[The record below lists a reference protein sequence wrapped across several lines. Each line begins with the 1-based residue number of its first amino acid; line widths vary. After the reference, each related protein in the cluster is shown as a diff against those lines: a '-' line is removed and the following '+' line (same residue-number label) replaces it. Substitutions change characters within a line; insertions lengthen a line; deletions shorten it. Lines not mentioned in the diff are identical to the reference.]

1 MGRYGRSS
9 GLAQG
14 GAEWRVKFLRALM
27 VAFAAAIALRLFVL
41 QVLDH
46 DAYVALASG
55 QHEIFKEL
63 FPSRGDILIHDMK
76 DGSLVPI
83 ATVQQ
88 VSFVYADPR
97 KVTDA
102 IGTADKLGALF
113 GFDAEKIKR
122 IAINLD
128 DHTDPYEPIMREV
141 KEDKLAELVALK
153 LPGVYFIREEGRL
166 YPESGLGGQ
175 VTGFVGSSEDG
186 TMTGKYGIEGYFN
199 QELTGTP
206 GFLRSERD
214 IAGRLIAVGNRS
226 IEPAVNGSDVVL
238 TIDRTIQYE
247 ACAKLKDTVARHGAD
262 GGSIIV
268 MDPKTGK
275 ILAMC
280 GAPDFEPGDYR
291 NAPSTEAF
299 NNPAIFSAY
308 EPGSIFK
315 AITMAAS
322 VDAEA
327 VTPTTTFTDTG
338 EVMVDGWPK
347 PIRNAEN
354 KVYGTIDM
362 TTVLEDS
369 VNTGMVFSMREM
381 GMDRFV
387 EYVKNFGFGVRTGL
401 EIETESS
408 GTIDALDIGK
418 EIYAATASFG
428 QGITVTPIQML
439 AAYGAIANDGV
450 LMRPYIVEDVV
461 APDGTHAPRDPQEI
475 RRVLQAKTARL
486 VGAMLVS
493 VVENGHGKKAGVPGY
508 YIGGKTGT
516 AQVARSDGL
525 GYDLDSTI
533 GSFAGYGP
541 VNNPKFAMIVRIDH
555 PRDVVWAESTAAP
568 LFGDMA
574 KFLLQYFEVPPERPI

>member
-1 MGRYGRSS
+1 MSAVRF
-9 GLAQG
+9 
-14 GAEWRVKFLRALM
+14 VM
-27 VAFAAAIALRLFVL
+27 VAFAAVIAVRLFVL

-46 DAYVALASG
+46 ASYVALASG

-63 FPSRGDILIHDMK
+63 YPSRGDILIHDMK

-97 KVTDA
+97 NVEDA
-102 IGTADKLGALF
+102 IGTADKLAALF
-113 GFDAEKIKR
+113 GFDEEKAKAL
-122 IAINLD
+122 AIRLSVR
-128 DHTDPYEPIMREV
+128 TDPYEPIMREV
-141 KEDKLAELVALK
+141 KEDKLAELNALK
-153 LPGVYFIREEGRL
+153 LPGINYIREEGRL
-166 YPESGLGGQ
+166 YPETGLGGQ
-175 VTGFVGSSEDG
+175 VTGFVGASEDG

-214 IAGRLIAVGNRS
+214 IAGRLIAVGNHS
-226 IEPAVNGSDVVL
+226 IEPAVDGSDVVL
-238 TIDRTIQYE
+238 TIDRTIQYQ
-247 ACAKLKDTVARHGAD
+247 ACTKLKDAVLRHGAD
-262 GGSIIV
+262 GGSVIV
-268 MDPKTGK
+268 MEPKTGK

-280 GAPDFEPGDYR
+280 GAPDFEPGNYR
-291 NAPSTEAF
+291 NAPSTESF
-299 NNPAIFSAY
+299 NNPAIFDAY

-315 AITMAAS
+315 ALTMAAA
-322 VDAEA
+322 VDAGA
-327 VTPTTTFTDTG
+327 VTPTTMFTDTG
-338 EVMVDGWPK
+338 EVMVSGWPR
-347 PIRNAEN
+347 PLRNAEN
-354 KVYGTIDM
+354 KVYGLIDM

-369 VNTGMVFSMREM
+369 VNTGMVYSMREM
-381 GMDRFV
+381 GMEKFV

-408 GTIDALDIGK
+408 GTIAALDIGQ

-428 QGITVTPIQML
+428 QGITVTPIQMV
-439 AAYGAIANDGV
+439 AAYGAIANGGI

-461 APDGTHAPRDPQEI
+461 TPDGTHARREPLEV
-475 RRVLQAKTARL
+475 RRVLQPKSASL
-486 VGAMLVS
+486 LGAMLVS
-493 VVENGHGKKAGVPGY
+493 VVENGHGKRAGVPGY

-525 GYDLDSTI
+525 GYDLDNTV
-533 GSFAGYGP
+533 GSFAGFGP
-541 VNNPKFAMIVRIDH
+541 VNDPRFAMIVRIDH

-568 LFGDMA
+568 LFGDIA

>member
-1 MGRYGRSS
+1 MSAVRF
-9 GLAQG
+9 
-14 GAEWRVKFLRALM
+14 VM
-27 VAFAAAIALRLFVL
+27 VAFAAVIAVRLFVL

-46 DAYVALASG
+46 ASYVALASG

-63 FPSRGDILIHDMK
+63 YPSRGDILIHDMK

-97 KVTDA
+97 NVEDA
-102 IGTADKLGALF
+102 IGTADKLAALF
-113 GFDAEKIKR
+113 GFDEEKAKAL
-122 IAINLD
+122 AIRLSVR
-128 DHTDPYEPIMREV
+128 TDPYEPIMREV
-141 KEDKLAELVALK
+141 KEDKLAELNALK
-153 LPGVYFIREEGRL
+153 LPGINYIREEGRL
-166 YPESGLGGQ
+166 YPETGLGGQ

-214 IAGRLIAVGNRS
+214 IAGRLIAVGNHS
-226 IEPAVNGSDVVL
+226 IEPAVDGSDVVL
-238 TIDRTIQYE
+238 TIDRTIQYQ
-247 ACAKLKDTVARHGAD
+247 ACTKLKDAVLRHGAD
-262 GGSIIV
+262 GGSVIV
-268 MDPKTGK
+268 MEPKSGK

-280 GAPDFEPGDYR
+280 GAPDFEPGNYR
-291 NAPSTEAF
+291 NAPSTESF
-299 NNPAIFSAY
+299 NNPAIFDAY

-315 AITMAAS
+315 ALTMAAA
-322 VDAEA
+322 VDAGA
-327 VTPTTTFTDTG
+327 VTPTTMFTDTG
-338 EVMVDGWPK
+338 EVMVSGWPR
-347 PIRNAEN
+347 PLRNAEN
-354 KVYGTIDM
+354 KVYGLIDM

-369 VNTGMVFSMREM
+369 VNTGMVYSMREM
-381 GMDRFV
+381 GMEKFV
-387 EYVKNFGFGVRTGL
+387 EYVRNFGFGVRTGL

-408 GTIDALDIGK
+408 GTIAALDIGQ

-428 QGITVTPIQML
+428 QGITVTPIQMV
-439 AAYGAIANDGV
+439 AAYGAIANGGI

-461 APDGTHAPRDPQEI
+461 TPDGTHARREPLEV
-475 RRVLQAKTARL
+475 RRVLQPKSASL
-486 VGAMLVS
+486 LGAMLVS
-493 VVENGHGKKAGVPGY
+493 VVENGHGKRAGVPGY

-525 GYDLDSTI
+525 GYDLDNTV
-533 GSFAGYGP
+533 GSFAGFGP
-541 VNNPKFAMIVRIDH
+541 VNDPRFAMIVRIDH

-568 LFGDMA
+568 LFGDIA

>member
-1 MGRYGRSS
+1 MR
-9 GLAQG
+9 
-14 GAEWRVKFLRALM
+14 FLRFGM
-27 VAFAAAIALRLFVL
+27 VAFAVAISLKLFVL

-46 DAYVALASG
+46 DTYMALASG
-55 QHEIFKEL
+55 QHEIFREL
-63 FPSRGDILIHDMK
+63 FPSRGDILIHDLK
-76 DGSLVPI
+76 DGTLVPI

-88 VSFVYADPR
+88 VAFVYADPR

-102 IGTADKLGALF
+102 IGTADKLASLF
-113 GFDAEKIKR
+113 GFDEEKAKS
-122 IAINLD
+122 IAIRLD
-128 DHTDPYEPIMREV
+128 DHEDPYEPIIRGV

-153 LPGVYFIREEGRL
+153 LPGIAFTREEGRL

-199 QELTGTP
+199 EELTGMP

-226 IEPAVNGSDVVL
+226 IEPAVDGSDVVL
-238 TIDRTIQYE
+238 TVDRTIQYQV
-247 ACAKLKDTVARHGAD
+247 CKKLDETVKKHGAD
-262 GGSIIV
+262 GGSVIV

-280 GAPDFEPGDYR
+280 GSPDFEPADYR
-291 NAPSTEAF
+291 NAPSTNAF
-299 NNPAIFSAY
+299 NNPAIFNAY
-308 EPGSIFK
+308 EPGSVFK
-315 AITMAAS
+315 AIAMASA
-322 VDAEA
+322 VDAGA
-327 VTPTTTFTDTG
+327 VTPTTAFTDTG
-338 EVMVDGWPK
+338 EVMVNGWPR

-354 KVYGTIDM
+354 KSYGLIDM

-381 GMDRFV
+381 GMESFV

-408 GTIDALDIGK
+408 GTIASLDIGQ

-428 QGITVTPIQML
+428 QGITVTPIQMVS
-439 AAYGAIANDGV
+439 AYAAIANDGV

-461 APDGTHAPRDPQEI
+461 SPDGTHAVRSPQEV

-486 VGAMLVS
+486 LGAMLVS
-493 VVENGHGKKAGVPGY
+493 VVENGHGKRAGVPGY

-516 AQVARSDGL
+516 AQVARSDGG

-533 GSFAGYGP
+533 GSFAGFGP
-541 VNNPKFAMIVRIDH
+541 VNDPRFAMIVRIDN

-568 LFGDMA
+568 LFGDIA
-574 KFLLQYFEVPPERPI
+574 KFLVQYFEVPPERPV

>member
-1 MGRYGRSS
+1 MNAIRYG
-9 GLAQG
+9 
-14 GAEWRVKFLRALM
+14 M
-27 VAFAAAIALRLFVL
+27 VAFAVAITLKLFVL

-46 DAYVALASG
+46 DTYVALASG

-97 KVTDA
+97 KVVDA

-113 GFDAEKIKR
+113 GFDADKVKT
-122 IAINLD
+122 IATHLD
-128 DHTDPYEPIMREV
+128 VHTDPYEPIMRNV
-141 KEDKLAELVALK
+141 KEDKLSELIALK
-153 LPGVYFIREEGRL
+153 LPGIYFIREEGRL

-214 IAGRLIAVGNRS
+214 IAGRLIAVGERS
-226 IEPAVNGSDVVL
+226 IEPAMNGSDVVL

-247 ACAKLKDTVARHGAD
+247 ACTKLKEAVARHGAD
-262 GGSIIV
+262 GGSVIV
-268 MDPKTGK
+268 MEPKSGK

-280 GAPDFEPGDYR
+280 GSPDFEPGDYR
-291 NAPSTEAF
+291 NAPSTDSF
-299 NNPAIFSAY
+299 NNPAIFNSY

-315 AITMAAS
+315 AITMAAA
-322 VDAEA
+322 VDTGA

-338 EVMVDGWPK
+338 EVMVSGWPR
-347 PIRNAEN
+347 PIRNAQN
-354 KVYGTIDM
+354 KVYGLIDM
-362 TTVLEDS
+362 TTVLEES
-369 VNTGMVFSMREM
+369 VNTGMVYSMRQM
-381 GMDRFV
+381 GMEKFV

-401 EIETESS
+401 EMETESS
-408 GTIDALDIGK
+408 GTIASLDIGQ

-428 QGITVTPIQML
+428 QGITVTPVQMV
-439 AAYGAIANDGV
+439 AAYGALANNGM
-450 LMRPYIVEDVV
+450 LMRPYVVEDVV
-461 APDGTHAPRDPQEI
+461 KPDGTHDPRVPQEV
-475 RRVLQAKTARL
+475 RRVVQPKTASL
-486 VGAMLVS
+486 LGAMLVS

-516 AQVARSDGL
+516 AQVARSDGG
-525 GYDLDSTI
+525 GYELDSTI
-533 GSFAGYGP
+533 GSFAGFGP
-541 VNNPKFAMIVRIDH
+541 VNNPRFVMIVRIDH
-555 PRDVVWAESTAAP
+555 PRDVTWAESSAAP
-568 LFGDMA
+568 LFGDIA
-574 KFLLQYFEVPPERPI
+574 KFLLQYFEVPPERPL